1 LPLTDEINLLDAEI
15 FFARGVP
22 HEWFTYLRAHEPVYR
37 HPEPDG
43 PGFWV
48 ITKHKDVRDVEREFA
63 TFSSAAE
70 RGGVAPLT
78 GRDGSY
84 AAGHDDAKA
93 MLELDPPEHTDYRR
107 IVSDPF
113 RRRSIA
119 GIEDEIRT
127 HTVRALDGAVA
138 QRTVDFVQVAAR
150 ISTQVIGSML
160 GMPDDDRHLIAKW
173 CDSTA
178 EEGPDTT
185 FESFEAVNMEIAE
198 HAGRLAG
205 SREREPRDD
214 LTSILL
220 AARIGG
226 RPLSPMDFVASFGL
240 LAVAGEITT
249 RTALSQGI
257 QSFIEHPDEYARLVD
272 DPSLV
277 DTAVEEIL
285 RWGTPALY
293 FRRNVTRDTEIR
305 GVPIKE
311 GDRVSIWYISANRD
325 EEVFDDPFRFDV
337 GRRPND
343 HISFGEGRHLCLGI
357 HLARAE
363 IKIFFEELIQ
373 RVSRITSAGE
383 PVRLRSNLEHGFRQ
397 LPVGFEPLT

>member
-1 LPLTDEINLLDAEI
+1 VQLTEINLLDSEV
-15 FFARGVP
+15 FGTRGVP
-22 HEWFTYLRAHEPVYR
+22 HEWFTYLRANEPVYR

-48 ITKHKDVRDVEREFA
+48 ITKHGDVRDVERDFV

-78 GRDGSY
+78 EVRMDRHERGE
-84 AAGHDDAKA
+84 AKV
-93 MLELDPPEHTDYRR
+93 MLELDPPDHSNYRR
-107 IVSDPF
+107 VVADPF

-119 GIEDEIRT
+119 ELSDEIRT
-127 HTVRALDGAVA
+127 HTVRALDGAMA
-138 QRTVDFVQVAAR
+138 EGTIDFVKVAR
-150 ISTQVIGSML
+150 EFSTQVIGYLL
-160 GMPDDDRHLIAKW
+160 GMAPEDRDLIAEW
-173 CDSTA
+173 CDAQA
-178 EEGPDTT
+178 EDDPNATESG
-185 FESFEAVNMEIAE
+185 FEEVFEEIGLHAFQLAE
-198 HAGRLAG
+198 LR
-205 SREREPRDD
+205 SREPGDD
-214 LTSILL
+214 LVSALL
-220 AARIGG
+220 AARVDG
-226 RPLSPMDFVASFGL
+226 RPLNPGEFVAAFGL

-249 RTALSQGI
+249 RSALSQGI
-257 QSFIEHPDEYARLVD
+257 QAFIEHPDEYARFVD
-272 DPSLV
+272 DPSLI

-293 FRRNVTRDTEIR
+293 FRRNVTRDTQIR
-305 GVPIKE
+305 GVDIKE
-311 GDRVSIWYISANRD
+311 GERVSIWYISANRD

-373 RVSRITSAGE
+373 RASTITSAGE
-383 PVRLRSNLEHGFRQ
+383 AIRLRSNLEHGFRQ
-397 LPVGFEPLT
+397 LPVRFGS